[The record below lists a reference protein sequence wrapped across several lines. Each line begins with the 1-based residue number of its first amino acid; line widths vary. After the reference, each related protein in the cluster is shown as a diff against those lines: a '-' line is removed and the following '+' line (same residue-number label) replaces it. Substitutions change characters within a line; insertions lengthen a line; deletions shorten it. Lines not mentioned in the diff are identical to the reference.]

1 MKWKEKL
8 NYSCF
13 LRVDRFK
20 VDWGIFFYVT
30 IIEVD
35 SCRVA
40 NLSTINKCFV
50 VDAWAQW
57 VCKLTCNEISSFRN
71 CKYWICTFFNWE
83 IKTQQKG
90 LRRKF
95 FFQLRCQ
102 YFSFLRFTHS
112 LNKLRWLQSWCCEVY
127 MVAVL
132 RIRWFGSL
140 IQKVLI
146 KLSKTFHS
154 IVCLFVMEISAL
166 NCPPKGMKC
175 LECFLKAFTTDLGQN
190 ENIKSSLEWGTIN
203 HGNSI
208 EGDAKKTKCL
218 INFLSHFLKCVIA

>member
-1 MKWKEKL
+1 MANSEGSIFENKLENQMKWKEKL

-95 FFQLRCQ
+95 FFNCDVNIFRFCVLHTAWINFVD
-102 YFSFLRFTHS
+102 YKVDVVRFT
-112 LNKLRWLQSWCCEVY
+112 WLLFWGFDGLEV
-127 MVAVL
+127 
-132 RIRWFGSL
+132 
-140 IQKVLI
+140 
-146 KLSKTFHS
+146 
-154 IVCLFVMEISAL
+154 
-166 NCPPKGMKC
+166 
-175 LECFLKAFTTDLGQN
+175 
-190 ENIKSSLEWGTIN
+190 
-203 HGNSI
+203 
-208 EGDAKKTKCL
+208 
-218 INFLSHFLKCVIA
+218 